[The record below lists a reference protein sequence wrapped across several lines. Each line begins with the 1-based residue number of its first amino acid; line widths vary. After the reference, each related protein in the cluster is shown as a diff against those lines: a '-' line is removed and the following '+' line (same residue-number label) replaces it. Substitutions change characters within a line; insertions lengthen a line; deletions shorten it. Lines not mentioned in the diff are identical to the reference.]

1 MGEDIITRTFVRLK
15 ERLIVQA
22 NSVLLDFSSAE
33 DVVMDA
39 FLKVFDKKYQV
50 DTDDAAEHLLARV
63 VHNES
68 ISQIRKQRFSE
79 PLDYVVDIEDAPGED
94 VDGMVCEMERQ
105 MERFLSDTQKY
116 IVRRR
121 DYEGASFERIA
132 KELGMQEVAVRKQLS
147 RARKSLR
154 EAIQNEE

>member
-50 DTDDAAEHLLARV
+50 DTDAAAEHLLATMCGP
-63 VHNES
+63 HTMMLLG
-68 ISQIRKQRFSE
+68 III
-79 PLDYVVDIEDAPGED
+79 PDI
-94 VDGMVCEMERQ
+94 M
-105 MERFLSDTQKY
+105 TQP
-116 IVRRR
+116 
-121 DYEGASFERIA
+121 
-132 KELGMQEVAVRKQLS
+132 
-147 RARKSLR
+147 
-154 EAIQNEE
+154 